1 MALWA
6 MLLASILMPLL
17 MALAFLLGRYLGLRR
32 PSFERYSPVIRQH
45 FDLLQGAELNEAAV
59 EATKQRFRHLLEQD
73 AGSVVEASM
82 KPGTNFVVQV
92 RALVE
97 LGTEEA
103 GQILERQ
110 LGRQLSDDQL
120 EQAWYGIDL
129 ANGLRH
135 LRREDSL
142 PLILEHAERASE
154 TPLASLFA
162 AEAASFT
169 GFADLLKHPEIEE
182 GKVAWNLL
190 HRVLQGLRQGLS
202 PQVILEARL
211 AEVFETIVDAELEGP
226 PIVGRVLHEALRLIR
241 RLDDLT
247 TQFETESPDAEA
259 FQWQKLRLEAI
270 ESLLIDQRDSM
281 AASWK
286 RELLHCSTTE
296 RAELLLAIFD
306 LRLDVSDKLLPI
318 LEQDASFQP
327 LDLAMLVLRWSKDPR
342 AGLWIRSL
350 VQANVPMRRRATMK
364 ARATPAAKSHLL
376 DAFPYLAALEALRG
390 HACVESEQMLV
401 LASQDAEP
409 AVRAEAFSAM
419 GWWDPYDF
427 AGLRA
432 RLELGRIDLNADV
445 RHAAR
450 GALARLGERHALQWH
465 REMMNSD
472 DVRIVHEALQSVAE
486 EGLTLLMP
494 EVDAL
499 REHANPEIA
508 YHASETMTQLSED
521 FMG

>member
-32 PSFERYSPVIRQH
+32 PSYERYSPVIRQH

-73 AGSVVEASM
+73 AVSVVEASM

-135 LRREDSL
+135 LRREESL
-142 PLILEHAERASE
+142 PLILEHAERAAD

-169 GFADLLKHPEIEE
+169 GFADLLKHPELDE

-202 PQVILEARL
+202 PQVIIEARL
-211 AEVFETIVDAELEGP
+211 AEVFEAVVDAEPEGP
-226 PIVGRVLHEALRLIR
+226 PIVGRVLHEMLRLLR
-241 RLDDLT
+241 RLDDLGS
-247 TQFETESPDAEA
+247 QFEDDSPEAEA
-259 FQWQKLRLEAI
+259 FQWQKLRLQAL
-270 ESLLIDQRDSM
+270 ESLIADQRDNITST
-281 AASWK
+281 WK
-286 RELLHCSTTE
+286 RTLLRCSSFQ
-296 RAELLLAIFD
+296 RAELLRAIDD
-306 LRLDVSDKLLPI
+306 LRLDVSDQLLPI
-318 LEQDASFQP
+318 LERDASFQP
-327 LDLAMLVLRWSKDPR
+327 LDLAMLALRWSKDPR

-364 ARATPAAKSHLL
+364 TRATAAAKSHLL

-390 HACVESEQMLV
+390 HPCVESEQMLV
-401 LASQDAEP
+401 LAAQDAEP
-409 AVRAEAFSAM
+409 AVRAAAFSAM
-419 GWWDPYDF
+419 GWWDPYDIQS
-427 AGLRA
+427 LRA
-432 RLELGRIDLNADV
+432 RLEVGRIDLNSDV
-445 RHAAR
+445 RQAAR

-465 REMMNSD
+465 REAMHSE
-472 DVRIVHEALQSVAE
+472 DVRVVHEALQSVAD

-499 REHANPEIA
+499 REHSNPEIA
-508 YHASETMTQLSED
+508 YHAGETMIQLGED
-521 FMG
+521 FMP

>member
-1 MALWA
+1 MAIWA
-6 MLLASILMPLL
+6 MLLGSILMPLF

-32 PSFERYSPVIRQH
+32 PGYERHSPVIRQH

-110 LGRQLSDDQL
+110 LGRRLSDDQL

-142 PLILEHAERASE
+142 PLILEHAERAAD
-154 TPLASLFA
+154 TPLAALFA

-169 GFADLLKHPEIEE
+169 GFADLLKHPELDE

-190 HRVLQGLRQGLS
+190 RRVLQGLRQGLS
-202 PQVILEARL
+202 PQVIIEARL
-211 AEVFETIVDAELEGP
+211 AEVFEAVVDAELDGP

-241 RLDDLT
+241 RLDDLAS
-247 TQFETESPDAEA
+247 QFEAESPEAEA

-270 ESLLIDQRDSM
+270 ESILIDQRD
-281 AASWK
+281 AIANTWK
-286 RELLHCSTTE
+286 RILLKGSAADRGELLQG
-296 RAELLLAIFD
+296 IID
-306 LRLDVSDKLLPI
+306 LRLDVSERLLPI
-318 LEQDASFQP
+318 LENDAAFQP
-327 LDLAMLVLRWSKDPR
+327 LDLAMLALRWSKEPR

-364 ARATPAAKSHLL
+364 SRAAPAAKSHLL
-376 DAFPYLAALEALRG
+376 DAFPYLAALESLRG
-390 HACVESEQMLV
+390 HPCVESEQMLV

-409 AVRAEAFSAM
+409 AVRAAAFASM
-419 GWWDPYDF
+419 GWWDPFDF
-427 AGLRA
+427 HALRS
-432 RLELGRIDLNADV
+432 RLEAGRLDLNGDV
-445 RHAAR
+445 RQAAR
-450 GALARLGERHALQWH
+450 GGLARLGERHALQWH
-465 REMMNSD
+465 RETMHSD
-472 DVRIVHEALQSVAE
+472 DVRLVHEALQSVAD

-499 REHANPEIA
+499 REHPNPEIA
-508 YHASETMTQLSED
+508 YHASETISQLNED
-521 FMG
+521 FMR